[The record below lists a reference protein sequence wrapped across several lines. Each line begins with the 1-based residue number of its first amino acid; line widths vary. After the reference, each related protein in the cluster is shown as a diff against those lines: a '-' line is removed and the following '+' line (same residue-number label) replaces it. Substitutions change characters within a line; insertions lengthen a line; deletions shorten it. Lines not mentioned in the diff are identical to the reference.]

1 MQQEIGRLMIQV
13 EGRPV
18 GLLVGEPFGFT
29 FHAGCLE
36 AWALDRKV
44 FPSVTAATREAE
56 RLLGRS

>member
-1 MQQEIGRLMIQV
+1 MERESSDLLIRAGD
-13 EGRPV
+13 RPV
-18 GLLVGEPFGFT
+18 GLLVPESYGFI

-56 RLLGRS
+56 RLLRRI

>member
-1 MQQEIGRLMIQV
+1 MER
-13 EGRPV
+13 EGGALLVRADDRPV
-18 GLLVGEPFGFT
+18 GLLVPEPFGFT

-56 RLLGRS
+56 RLLRRI